1 MFSSRASLPVFLLL
15 AVALSATGQ
24 PTVSST
30 ATRSAQFVFIIDDS
44 GSMNKTD
51 PDRLAIFGVQSLVS
65 MLDDRDEVSVVRLN
79 GSHENEAPPV
89 LEPLQ
94 CNRRQILDLLGL
106 DKSLARY
113 GADQTRCRTALDS
126 VARMLN
132 DAYRPD
138 VAQVVFFLTDG
149 ECTPAASEQPNVDG
163 LLGSLRSHKD
173 HLFQLYLLLFQGAK
187 ATPAMAALAARSG
200 GETEEVSDSDPTAIL
215 HPFAAALSRSQ
226 GYRSYLL
233 TPGNQRLAAHRGAER
248 VRLLAVAPGEGAPL
262 ALTVRDQ
269 KGGSP
274 QIAGAP
280 RSGVH
285 RYRNG
290 RVFRFAAL
298 DYRPSVEPVTVE
310 VQGAGDNWKL
320 VALPEYRLAVRME
333 FNQGTCDRPGPPVHF
348 GVDTGSTVCVMTELV
363 NGEGEV
369 VGGEVTGG
377 DLKPVVH
384 VRRPDQPDSK
394 VIDLTANQLPGDRA
408 RFGLLRRDLPRGDY
422 ELEPEVTLS
431 LSPGEEV
438 HLRGRPML
446 LAVSSLQIIPKPD
459 RFDFGSLRPGDSVLR
474 PLVLT
479 GSFPPAPGHLEL
491 RDRGDIPACV
501 SAELGAAPEGK
512 SQPVRVDQGYN
523 LALRV
528 APYCGPRSFNRAF
541 DTVLRLVFDGSEG
554 QRQLPVVELPVRFA
568 LKYEIHP
575 PSELKARVKAGEVA
589 DLPLTIT
596 GNFRDGAALRAV
608 IAGPGE
614 PDVAW
619 TKDPKDLRLG
629 FAGSSSKELLQ
640 EGRNP
645 LLAQDFKLGTA
656 APLRLRVAPD
666 RCCGNGTY
674 HTRLGLAPSAGQ
686 PRPPGAPALEPILV
700 PVRIEVTP
708 AGIWAC
714 YGPRILAALALLLLL
729 LLLLYIVGMIRHS
742 SFLNTDALVGKLKPL
757 VWTAYG
763 ETVEQKNSRQ
773 EVVRLARKGL
783 PLGQRAL
790 SWLRANPFR
799 FGLPGGAYLETVEL
813 FLQPHRDIARS
824 QVALRVEPNLQ
835 ERLAHEPEAYV
846 GRLFATAL
854 GGVTFVAVPDGGGR
868 IARLVY
874 QDGLAA
880 GAESAK
886 ARSVRLRRARLL
898 KRLED
903 WETYQ
908 EDAAAGWQVG

>member
-1 MFSSRASLPVFLLL
+1 MIPRALYLLL
-15 AVALSATGQ
+15 VLLFGIAFPLAAQS
-24 PTVSST
+24 TVSS
-30 ATRSAQFVFIIDDS
+30 AAARSAQFVFIIDDS
-44 GSMNKTD
+44 GSMNRTD

-79 GSHENEAPPV
+79 GSHENEPPPP

-94 CNRRQILDLLGL
+94 RNRRQILDLLGL
-106 DKSLARY
+106 DKSLAHY
-113 GADQTRCRTALDS
+113 GADQTRCRTALDA
-126 VARMLN
+126 VQRLLN

-149 ECTPAASEQPNVDG
+149 ECTPAASEQPNVEG
-163 LLGSLRSHKD
+163 LLGGLRSHKD
-173 HLFQLYLLLFQGAK
+173 HLFQFYLLLFRGAK

-200 GETEEVSDSDPTAIL
+200 GETKEVSDSDPTAIL

-226 GYRSYLL
+226 GYESYLL
-233 TPGNQRLAAHRGAER
+233 SPGHQRLAAHRGAER
-248 VRLLAVAPGEGAPL
+248 VRLLAVAPGEGEPL
-262 ALTVRDQ
+262 ALTVHDQ
-269 KGGSP
+269 KGNSP
-274 QIAGAP
+274 QIAGTP
-280 RSGVH
+280 RTGVH

-298 DYRPSVEPVTVE
+298 DYRPEVEPVTVE
-310 VQGAGDNWKL
+310 VKGARENWKL
-320 VALPEYRLAVRME
+320 VALPEYRLAVRMG
-333 FNQGTCDRPGPPVHF
+333 FSQGTCERLGPPVRF
-348 GVDTGSTVCVMTELV
+348 GMDTGSTVCVVTELV

-377 DLKPVVH
+377 DLRPVVH
-384 VRRPDQPDSK
+384 VRRPDQPGSK
-394 VIDLTANQLPGDRA
+394 TIDLAANQLPGDRA

-422 ELEPEVTLS
+422 EFEPEVTLE
-431 LSPGEEV
+431 LSSGEAV

-446 LAVSSLQIIPKPD
+446 LAVSSLQITPRPD
-459 RFDFGSLRPGDSVLR
+459 RFDFGSLRPGDSALR

-479 GSFPPAPGHLEL
+479 GSFPPAPGHVEL
-491 RDRGDIPACV
+491 RDRGDVPACI
-501 SAELGAAPEGK
+501 SAELGGVPEGK

-528 APYCGPRSFNRAF
+528 APYCGPRSFSRAF
-541 DTVLRLVFDGSEG
+541 DTVLRLVFEGGEG

-568 LKYEIHP
+568 LNYDIHSP
-575 PSELKARVKAGEVA
+575 GELKVRVKAGEVA
-589 DLPLTIT
+589 DLPLTVT

-614 PDVAW
+614 PDVVW
-619 TKDPKDLRLG
+619 TKNPKDLRLG
-629 FAGSSSKELLQ
+629 FAGPASKELLQ
-640 EGRNP
+640 EGRGP
-645 LLAQDFKLGTA
+645 LLAQDFSVGA
-656 APLRLRVAPD
+656 APLRLRAAPD

-674 HTRLGLAPSAGQ
+674 STRLGLAPAAGQ
-686 PRPPGAPALEPILV
+686 PQPPGAPALEPILV
-700 PVRIEVTP
+700 PVHVEVTP

-729 LLLLYIVGMIRHS
+729 LLLLYIFGMIRNS
-742 SFLNTDALVGKLKPL
+742 SFLKTDTLAGKLKPL

-783 PLGQRAL
+783 PLSQRTLA
-790 SWLRANPFR
+790 WLRANPLR

-824 QVALRVEPNLQ
+824 QVALRVEPSLQ
-835 ERLAHEPEAYV
+835 ERLSREPEAYV

-880 GAESAK
+880 GADSARP
-886 ARSVRLRRARLL
+886 RSVRLRRARLL

-903 WETYQ
+903 WESYQ